1 MVFLAGPLSL
11 FHAIFVCSYI
21 QFSPHAPP
29 FHLRMNTRTCILKHM
44 RLTRHTLTQAW
55 RTQNKQNA
63 DTCRRTRHA
72 KRIRKQ
78 SHTRTHTHAIT
89 HRCTEWG
96 EFLHCPKKKF
106 QDFKEIRDEIE
117 AETQRIVGMNKKQ
130 VGGGEGVLGNQM
142 CILLQKYTCIQEHM
156 CPYTY
161 SCMHADKHAN
171 GRSII
176 STINDHTC
184 MPTHAHTSVSKHQLP
199 LSPKSDA
206 YLIGTLFHGCTHTT
220 PSPRF
225 KHTQTHRPSR
235 IHRSVCELPHRAC
248 QI

>member
-1 MVFLAGPLSL
+1 VVFLAGPLSL

-130 VGGGEGVLGNQM
+130 VGGGEGVGQSDVHTSAK
-142 CILLQKYTCIQEHM
+142 IYVHTRTHVSVYIF
-156 CPYTY
+156 
-161 SCMHADKHAN
+161 MHACRQTCKRTFNHFNNKRSHMHAYT
-171 GRSII
+171 R
-176 STINDHTC
+176 
-184 MPTHAHTSVSKHQLP
+184 TH
-199 LSPKSDA
+199 LS
-206 YLIGTLFHGCTHTT
+206 L
-220 PSPRF
+220 
-225 KHTQTHRPSR
+225 
-235 IHRSVCELPHRAC
+235 
-248 QI
+248 